1 MSEEKTGKKIADNAA
16 KQEKQPTAA
25 FFTAVK
31 NNSAEAADNVVYI
44 GPNSARDGLK
54 QNTIYRSRP
63 NDLIAAV
70 EQKYKNI
77 SRLFVPVDRL
87 DKAITAI
94 TRTGTPIN
102 LAYNEVM
109 GAKR

>member
-1 MSEEKTGKKIADNAA
+1 MSEEKTGKKIAD

-31 NNSAEAADNVVYI
+31 NNSAEAANVVYI
-44 GPNSARDGLK
+44 GPNSTRNGLK

-63 NDLIAAV
+63 NDLITAV

>member
-1 MSEEKTGKKIADNAA
+1 MSEEKTGKKIAD

-31 NNSAEAADNVVYI
+31 NNSAEAANVVYI
-44 GPNSARDGLK
+44 GPNSTRNGLK

>member
-1 MSEEKTGKKIADNAA
+1 MSEEKTGKKIAD

-31 NNSAEAADNVVYI
+31 NNSAEAANVMYI
-44 GPNSARDGLK
+44 GPNSTRNGLK

-70 EQKYKNI
+70 KQKYKNI

>member
-1 MSEEKTGKKIADNAA
+1 MSEEKTGKKIAD
-16 KQEKQPTAA
+16 KQVKQPTAA

-31 NNSAEAADNVVYI
+31 NNSAEAANVVYI
-44 GPNSARDGLK
+44 GPNSTRNGLK